1 MKTVAVKALGNL
13 LDFHKAIKELA
24 LQINNR
30 TKIRLEDK
38 MRTIK
43 EMTMN
48 LKMVK
53 MWKMLVKKTIMMM
66 RRTKELISFMMM
78 SLKMM
83 IIKLKSTLEEVLTI
97 KIVWVMQILAK
108 D

>member
-1 MKTVAVKALGNL
+1 MTLWMKTVAVKALGNQR
-13 LDFHKAIKELA
+13 DSHKAIKEQA
-24 LQINNR
+24 LPINNR

-97 KIVWVMQILAK
+97 KIV
-108 D
+108 